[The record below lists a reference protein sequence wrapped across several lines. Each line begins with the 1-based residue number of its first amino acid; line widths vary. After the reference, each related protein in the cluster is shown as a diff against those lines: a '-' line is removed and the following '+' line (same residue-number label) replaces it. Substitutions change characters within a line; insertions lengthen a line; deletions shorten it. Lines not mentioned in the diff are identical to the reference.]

1 MSDNYQKKLALE
13 LEIARALPGASEAVI
28 KRIFQN
34 RVAVLSGYEL
44 NEAGFLV
51 SLGGGSVKDE
61 VEAMRQSGAYDD
73 LFDEAQ
79 PAAQPKE
86 AVATKRPGDLS
97 ADDYKV
103 IGHDARLRDMIGT
116 PAPEKR
122 QSAPKAV
129 GLPDGMSREQFQ
141 KLDPMQKIAAA
152 NEARAKRDGWNYD
165 GFNKDR

>member
-1 MSDNYQKKLALE
+1 MSEYQKKLALE

-51 SLGGGSVKDE
+51 SIGGGSVKDE
-61 VEAMRQSGAYDD
+61 VEAMRQSGAYAD
-73 LFDEAQ
+73 LFDENQ
-79 PAAQPKE
+79 PAAPAKE
-86 AVATKRPGDLS
+86 VAATKRPGDLS
-97 ADDYKV
+97 AEDYKA

-122 QSAPKAV
+122 QSAPKSA

-141 KLDPMQKIAAA
+141 KLDPMEKLRAA
-152 NEARAKRDGWNYD
+152 NAAKAKAEGWDYD
-165 GFNKDR
+165 GRGGVDR

>member
-34 RVAVLSGYEL
+34 RVAVLSSYEF

-61 VEAMRQSGAYDD
+61 IEAMRQSGAYAD
-73 LFDEAQ
+73 LFDENQ
-79 PAAQPKE
+79 PAAPAKE
-86 AVATKRPGDLS
+86 AVATKRPGELTDE
-97 ADDYKV
+97 DYKV
-103 IGHDARLRDMIGT
+103 LGHEARLRDMIGT

-122 QSAPKAV
+122 QSAPKSA
-129 GLPDGMSREQFQ
+129 GLPDGMSREQFT
-141 KLDPMQKIAAA
+141 KLDPMEKLRAA
-152 NEARAKRDGWNYD
+152 NEAKAEGWNYD
-165 GFNKDR
+165 GRGGVD